1 MAIEIKGST
10 PEFFSTALSE
20 HVRIKKMRACKSAGI
35 ALYKTWRGWY
45 FFRHQTQDLI
55 GVQTGLLLSED
66 KAEDISLSRISDEN
80 RSIFNDSKDGILTY
94 DQCREEGIFTQY
106 TSGLSIFYEPEKEG
120 DLSGIISKRH

>member
-35 ALYKTWRGWY
+35 ALYETCRGWY
-45 FFRHQTQDLI
+45 FFRPQTQDLM
-55 GVQTGLLLSED
+55 LSED